1 MAVRSSRFPNRATRP
16 TIVVVCGVSLAAC
29 VGYRE
34 PVPLVKHGE
43 DARFGLLGGSGE
55 VPSVENLCTE
65 WERTVGPRDER
76 AITHTSF
83 PETNPRDACFT
94 PVVHDG
100 RNVRVDA
107 PPVDCGYP
115 GFDTKWR
122 LESLAGSLER
132 DDGVAKKLVDCPS
145 MLTPVQRSATL
156 KHNARVLRAMAQ
168 ATAFGT
174 YPYSAVVLPG
184 HGLRVQDQTPLVTSN
199 YLPDE
204 ECRALSPTD
213 FLRLGANPARASR
226 GSDAMRGKVAPFVIV
241 SGSAV
246 HSHLVEAFALMH
258 LLQCTEKIDPDHIL
272 LEPCAD
278 HTHTNLRNSAR
289 WIHAIDGR
297 AAYLVTDD
305 HAQARYFQ
313 DFTGWEFL
321 FGSID
326 QRSLRDWGY
335 VIGSWRQASVGAR
348 SGFWFTPY
356 RFWAE
361 PRDGLGSLTCV
372 NYH

>member
-1 MAVRSSRFPNRATRP
+1 MAVRSSRSPEIA
-16 TIVVVCGVSLAAC
+16 VVLVVALTGC

-34 PVPLVKHGE
+34 PVPLVKHGD
-43 DARFGLLGGSGE
+43 DARFGFLGGGGG
-55 VPSVENLCTE
+55 VPAAQELCTE
-65 WERTVGPRDER
+65 WERAVGGRDEA

-100 RNVRVDA
+100 RQVWVGA

-115 GFDTKWR
+115 GFDTKTK
-122 LESLAGSLER
+122 LASLAESLER
-132 DDGVAKKLVDCPS
+132 GDDAAKKLVECPS
-145 MLTPVQRSATL
+145 MLTPAQRTATL
-156 KHNARVLRAMAQ
+156 KHNARALRVMA
-168 ATAFGT
+168 ARTVGAT
-174 YPYSAVVLPG
+174 YPYAAVVVPG
-184 HGLRVQDQTPLVTSN
+184 HGLRVQDQTPLVD
-199 YLPDE
+199 YLPGED
-204 ECRALSPTD
+204 CRALSPTD
-213 FLRLGANPARASR
+213 FLRLGVMPARAAR
-226 GSDAMRGKVAPFVIV
+226 GGDAMRGKVAPFVIV

-258 LLQCTEKIDPDHIL
+258 LLQCTEKIDPDHVL

-278 HTHTNLRNSAR
+278 HTHTNLRNSGR
-289 WIHAIDGR
+289 WIHALDGR

-305 HAQARYFQ
+305 HSQARYFQ

-335 VIGSWRQASVGAR
+335 VIGSWRQASIGSR

-372 NYH
+372 TYP